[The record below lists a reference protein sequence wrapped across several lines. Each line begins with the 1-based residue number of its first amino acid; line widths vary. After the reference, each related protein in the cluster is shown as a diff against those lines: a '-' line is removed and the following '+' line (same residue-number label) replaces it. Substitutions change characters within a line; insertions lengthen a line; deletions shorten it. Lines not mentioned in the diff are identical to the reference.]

1 MIQKIAFF
9 SNIGPERILN
19 WMDRHSL
26 TQERAAHTEDG
37 VVGLCGVGDCG
48 CGCRVTPGCG
58 ACQRTKN
65 FTQCGYTFSVPRI

>member
-37 VVGLCGVGDCG
+37 LVGLFGWETVGAD
-48 CGCRVTPGCG
+48 
-58 ACQRTKN
+58 AA
-65 FTQCGYTFSVPRI
+65 